1 MSRGARR
8 GVGFTGLG
16 SLPGVD
22 FPAAL
27 RMTFDKV
34 AGLPYLPEL
43 PSRGPWAELVGRGL
57 GLLAGLDAELVAG
70 EWRLGFPGIDHRRS
84 RATWRDD
91 LEQLEEQAQ
100 GYAGSFKISIAGPWT
115 LAAAT
120 GVAHAGRVLADPGAR
135 RDLAASLAEGVGE
148 LVSDLHR
155 RLPALELVLQVDE
168 PALPAVLGGN
178 VPTEG
183 GFFRFQAVDRAEVA
197 AGLAALT
204 AEPARRGVEVDSV
217 VHCCAP
223 GLPIEDMLGQGREGA
238 GFGAVSLDLDT
249 IAADQYEPLAAG
261 VEAGAG
267 VWLGCVPTHQPLQV
281 TADEVRGRVLR
292 FIETLGVADALAE
305 RLVLTPACGMAGF
318 TPDAV
323 SRTFGV
329 LAVASRQVAEELGGQ
344 G

>member
-1 MSRGARR
+1 
-8 GVGFTGLG
+8 
-16 SLPGVD
+16 
-22 FPAAL
+22 
-27 RMTFDKV
+27 MTFDKV

-43 PSRGPWAELVGRGL
+43 PARGPWAELVGRGL

-70 EWRLGFPGIDHRRS
+70 QWRLGFPGIDHRRS

-91 LEQLEEQAQ
+91 VEQLEEQAQ
-100 GYAGSFKISIAGPWT
+100 GYAGPFKISIAGPWT

-120 GVAHAGRVLADPGAR
+120 GMAHTGRVLADQGAR

-168 PALPAVLGGN
+168 PALPSVLGGN
-178 VPTEG
+178 VPTDG
-183 GFFRFQAVDRAEVA
+183 GFFRLRAVDRAEVA
-197 AGLAALT
+197 AGLAVLSS
-204 AEPARRGVEVDSV
+204 EPTRRGVEVETV
-217 VHCCAP
+217 VHCCAQ
-223 GLPIEDMLGQGREGA
+223 GLPIEDMLGQGRQGA
-238 GFGAVSLDLDT
+238 GFGAVSLDLET
-249 IAADQYEPLAAG
+249 IAADQYDTLSAA

-267 VWLGCVPTHQPLQV
+267 LWLGCVPTHEPLQL
-281 TADEVRGRVLR
+281 TADQVRGRVLR
-292 FIETLGVADALAE
+292 FIETLGVADGLTE

-323 SRTFGV
+323 SRAFGV
-329 LAVASRQVAEELGGQ
+329 LAAASRQVEQEMDGQ

>member
-8 GVGFTGLG
+8 GVRFTGLG

-22 FPAAL
+22 FAAAL

-70 EWRLGFPGIDHRRS
+70 EWRLGSSGIDHRRA

-91 LEQLEEQAQ
+91 LELLEEAAQ
-100 GYAGSFKISIAGPWT
+100 GYAGAFKISVAGPWT
-115 LAAAT
+115 LAATT
-120 GVAHAGRVLADPGAR
+120 GVAHTGRVLADPGAR

-168 PALPAVLGGN
+168 PVLPSVLGGN
-178 VPTEG
+178 IPTAG
-183 GFFRFQAVDRAEVA
+183 GFFRFRSVDREEVA
-197 AGLAALT
+197 AGLASLTSVPAL
-204 AEPARRGVEVDSV
+204 RGVDVDTV
-217 VHCCAP
+217 LHCCAP
-223 GLPIEDMLGQGREGA
+223 GLPIEDMVGEGRQRA

-249 IAADQYEPLAAG
+249 IAPEQYEILAAA

-267 VWLGCVPTHQPLQV
+267 VWLGCVPTHEPFQL
-281 TADEVRGRVLR
+281 TADQVRGRVLR
-292 FIETLGVADALAE
+292 FIDTLGVADALTE

-329 LAVASRQVAEELGGQ
+329 LAAASRQVEQEMDGQ

>member
-8 GVGFTGLG
+8 GVRFTGLG

-43 PSRGPWAELVGRGL
+43 PARGPWAELVGRGL

-120 GVAHAGRVLADPGAR
+120 GVAHTGRVLADLGAR
-135 RDLAASLAEGVGE
+135 RDLAAALAEGVGE
-148 LVSDLHR
+148 LVADLHR

-168 PALPAVLGGN
+168 PALPSVLGGN
-178 VPTEG
+178 VPTAG
-183 GFFRFQAVDRAEVA
+183 GFFRLRAVDRAEVA
-197 AGLAALT
+197 QGLAALT
-204 AEPARRGVEVDSV
+204 AEPARRGVEVETV
-217 VHCCAP
+217 VHCCAS
-223 GLPIEDMLGQGREGA
+223 GLPLEDMLGQGRHGA

-249 IAADQYEPLAAG
+249 ISADQYDKLAAA

-267 VWLGCVPTHQPLQV
+267 VWLGCVPTHQPLHT
-281 TADEVRGRVLR
+281 TADEVRGGVLR
-292 FIETLGVADALAE
+292 FIETLGVADALAG

-329 LAVASRQVAEELGGQ
+329 LAAASRQVTEELEGRG
-344 G
+344 

>member
-204 AEPARRGVEVDSV
+204 AEPARRGVAVDSV